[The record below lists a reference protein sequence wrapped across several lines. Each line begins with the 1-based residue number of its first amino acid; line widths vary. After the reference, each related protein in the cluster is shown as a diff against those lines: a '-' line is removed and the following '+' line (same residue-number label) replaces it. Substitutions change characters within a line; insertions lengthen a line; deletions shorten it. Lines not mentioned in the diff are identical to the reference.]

1 MELVVIH
8 RAEGL
13 GAHSEDLAAA
23 AAAEVG
29 AEAEAEAGPGAKMCT
44 SQYLVH
50 YSSVGVLTSSR
61 LPQKPTPKPNIG
73 VRQKEDEYEKQ
84 ILSKNPASLLGKM
97 QLGDTMPFRPG
108 YGSRGGPE
116 FTLWTNYVQ
125 IIPKLNLELYRY
137 HISVLPNDITGKKL
151 GRLIKLF
158 LETPNVATMKDDIV
172 TDYRQILISRKK
184 LPSMPEP
191 VKIQYQAENEDEP
204 RAGATEYTVEL
215 QSTGSLAVSDLVD
228 YINSTD
234 LSRRYSEQEDII
246 QALNITI
253 SHHGKT
259 QSNIVN
265 VGAKKTYD
273 LDNADRQSFLRGLV
287 ALRGFFSSVR
297 LATARILVNVNV
309 THGAF
314 YQGGQLSKL
323 MIEFNGARGDS
334 SLQRFLKMVR
344 VEVGHREKRNKA
356 GKLVPIIKTIYG
368 LATQADGRG
377 QKPEKK
383 GKTSTDQSEDKPPKV
398 KHNGAGPKDVAFW
411 NRGAYVSV
419 FDFFKISG

>member
-1 MELVVIH
+1 M
-8 RAEGL
+8 
-13 GAHSEDLAAA
+13 
-23 AAAEVG
+23 
-29 AEAEAEAGPGAKMCT
+29 
-44 SQYLVH
+44 
-50 YSSVGVLTSSR
+50 
-61 LPQKPTPKPNIG
+61 
-73 VRQKEDEYEKQ
+73 
-84 ILSKNPASLLGKM
+84 
-97 QLGDTMPFRPG
+97 
-108 YGSRGGPE
+108 
-116 FTLWTNYVQ
+116 
-125 IIPKLNLELYRY
+125 
-137 HISVLPNDITGKKL
+137 
-151 GRLIKLF
+151 
-158 LETPNVATMKDDIV
+158 
-172 TDYRQILISRKK
+172 
-184 LPSMPEP
+184 
-191 VKIQYQAENEDEP
+191 
-204 RAGATEYTVEL
+204 
-215 QSTGSLAVSDLVD
+215 D

-411 NRGAYVSV
+411 NRDAYVSV